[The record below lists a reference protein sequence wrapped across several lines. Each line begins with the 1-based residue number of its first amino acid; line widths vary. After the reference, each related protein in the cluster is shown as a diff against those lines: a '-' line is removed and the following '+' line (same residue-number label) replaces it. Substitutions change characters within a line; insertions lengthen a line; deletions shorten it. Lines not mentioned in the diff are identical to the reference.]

1 MADTIQCPNCSAN
14 LVFDADTQ
22 KLVCDFC
29 GASFLPD
36 ELTFIPEETK
46 DHPEET
52 KKEEQKA
59 EEVPEVSSE
68 ETSSKETSPEVSA
81 DEYSQFVCNACG
93 AAVITDKT
101 TSASFCA
108 FCGSPALIGQRLTN
122 EFRPRYMIP
131 FAYGREKAVE
141 KFYGWCKG
149 GRFTPISFVS
159 DRNIEKLTGLYV
171 PFWLFDIDGKMD
183 YSGTG
188 VDVNVVTTGSKTV
201 TTTKYY
207 DVKRKGTLHWRKI
220 PLDAETK
227 IDDKL
232 MEAIEPFNYKG
243 LRDYDFKYIPGFFAD
258 TYDLKAEDLNQRIVN
273 RAMGYMNEEFKSST
287 KEYDRVTGVN
297 NSSSFSEPKAE
308 LALLPVWFL
317 SYKYLGKTYHFA
329 MNGQSG
335 EVAGVPPVSMV
346 KRTILFAVLLAVLT
360 VITKIIVG
368 LMLGGYV
375 G

>member
-1 MADTIQCPNCSAN
+1 MADTIKCPNCTAN

-46 DHPEET
+46 DHPEEM
-52 KKEEQKA
+52 KKPEETS
-59 EEVPEVSSE
+59 EVSSE
-68 ETSSKETSPEVSA
+68 KAAPSEEEAPEIST
-81 DEYSQFVCNACG
+81 DDYSQFVCNACG

-122 EFRPRYMIP
+122 EFRPKYIIP
-131 FAYGREKAVE
+131 FAYGREKAIQ
-141 KFYGWCKG
+141 KFYSWCKG
-149 GRFTPISFVS
+149 GRYTPISFVS
-159 DRNIEKLTGLYV
+159 DKNIEKLTGLYV
-171 PFWLFDIDGKMD
+171 PFWLFDIDGHMD
-183 YSGTG
+183 FSGTG
-188 VDVNVVTTGSKTV
+188 IDVNVVSTGSKTV

-207 DVKRKGTLHWRKI
+207 DVKRKGTHHWQRI

-243 LRDYDFKYIPGFFAD
+243 LRNYDFKYIPGFFAD
-258 TYDLKAEDLNQRIVN
+258 TYDLEPKDLDQRIRD
-273 RAMGYMNEEFKSST
+273 RAKAYMKEEFKLST
-287 KEYDRVTGVN
+287 KNYDRMSDVKD
-297 NSSSFSEPKAE
+297 NSTYGEPKAE

-317 SYKYLGKTYHFA
+317 SYKYLGKKYQFA

-335 EVAGVPPVSMV
+335 EVAGTPPISMV
-346 KRTILFAVLLAVLT
+346 KRFILFSVLLAVLA

>member
-1 MADTIQCPNCSAN
+1 MADTIKCPNCTAN
-14 LVFDADTQ
+14 LVFDPDSQ
-22 KLVCDFC
+22 KLVCGYC
-29 GASFLPD
+29 GASFRPD
-36 ELTFIPEETK
+36 ELTFVPEETK
-46 DHPEET
+46 DHPEAVT
-52 KKEEQKA
+52 D
-59 EEVPEVSSE
+59 V
-68 ETSSKETSPEVSA
+68 SPEEGAPSEKKAPEADAPETDVPD
-81 DEYSQFVCNACG
+81 DEYHQFVCNACG
-93 AAVITDKT
+93 ASVVTDKT

-122 EFRPRYMIP
+122 EFRPKYMIP

-149 GRFTPISFVS
+149 GRYTPINFVS
-159 DRNIEKLTGLYV
+159 DKNIEKLTGLYV
-171 PFWLFDIDGKMD
+171 PFWLFDIDGRMD
-183 YSGTG
+183 FSGTG

-201 TTTKYY
+201 TTTKFFE
-207 DVKRKGTLHWRKI
+207 VKRQGDYHWQRI

-227 IDDKL
+227 IDDAL

-243 LRDYDFKYIPGFFAD
+243 LRPYDFKYIPGFFAD
-258 TYDLKAEDLNQRIVN
+258 TYDLKPGDLDQRIRE
-273 RAMGYMNEEFKSST
+273 RAKGYMKEEFRSGT
-287 KEYDRVTGVN
+287 KQYDRIN
-297 NSSSFSEPKAE
+297 DLKDNSTYGEPRAE

-335 EVAGVPPVSMV
+335 EVAGIPPVSMV
-346 KRTILFAVLLAVLT
+346 KRLILAAAILAVLA
-360 VITKIIVG
+360 VITKILVG